1 MSNESG
7 SVTDVSHHVL
17 ESTNPRI
24 RALSAHFG
32 FAALL
37 SILFLT
43 FLDNT
48 VISAV
53 LANVQSALHESVSD
67 LQWVVGAYALTFAS
81 LMLISGSLSD
91 NFGRKKVML
100 IGVAIFCAGSIVC
113 ALANSPTAL
122 VVGRV
127 IMGVGAAGSEPGTLS
142 MIRHIYPDARLRARA
157 LGVWAAVSGLALALG
172 PVLGGALTGFW
183 TWHAVFW
190 FNLVFGGMA
199 FIAAAITLPESSDPT
214 RKRPD
219 FAGFALGAITIGTA
233 TFATIL
239 GESVGYRTRW
249 ILILYAVSIISL
261 VAFILY
267 ESGAKDPML
276 DLNFFKRRP
285 FAGSIFVAFASY
297 FSIFSIFFFVA
308 LYLEVVAMTGPYQ
321 LAQDFLPL
329 LGGMVLASLFT
340 GRWVGLVGSRVP
352 MMTGCLIAAIGVAL
366 TEYVI
371 GPGAGLGNVGLTMLI
386 AGVGFGIIVVPV
398 TSTALTSIPAANSG
412 MAASMTNTSR
422 ELGAVAGVAILGSIV
437 NGQLT
442 VNLTQRLIAAG
453 VPPAYRGLVI
463 NAITTGTFSQQEK
476 ALSGHTTAAIQQVI
490 NKVVH
495 AAYAAF
501 TTGLNWALTI
511 SCFLLLAS
519 GLVAYFTGTA
529 ESPEEVNFFGQA
541 LREEV

>member
-1 MSNESG
+1 MSNDSG
-7 SVTDVSHHVL
+7 AVTSVNNLRSDAKAS
-17 ESTNPRI
+17 RI
-24 RALSAHFG
+24 RRLYTHLG
-32 FAALL
+32 FSALL

-48 VISAV
+48 IISAV
-53 LANVQSALHESVSD
+53 LANVQSALHEGVSD

-113 ALANSPTAL
+113 ALADTATML

-142 MIRHIYPDARLRARA
+142 MIRHIFPDPRQRARA
-157 LGVWAAVSGLALALG
+157 LGAWAAVSGFALAMG
-172 PVLGGALTGFW
+172 PVLGGTLTGIW
-183 TWHAVFW
+183 SWHAIFW
-190 FNLVFGGMA
+190 FNLVFGGLA
-199 FIAAAITLPESSDPT
+199 FVAAAISLPESSDPT

-219 FAGFALGAITIGTA
+219 FIGFILGAFTIAAA
-233 TFATIL
+233 TFATIV
-239 GESVGYRTRW
+239 GESEG
-249 ILILYAVSIISL
+249 
-261 VAFILY
+261 Y
-267 ESGAKDPML
+267 ESKSVLALYVTSVVALAIFVMFENVAKNPMIDL
-276 DLNFFKRRP
+276 DFFRRRA
-285 FAGSIFVAFASY
+285 FSGSTFVAFASY

-308 LYLEVVAMTGPYQ
+308 LYLEVVAMSGAYA
-321 LAQDFLPL
+321 LAEDFLPL

-352 MMTGCLIAAIGVAL
+352 MMTGCLVAAVGVAL
-366 TEYVI
+366 TDFVV
-371 GPGAGLGNVGLTMLI
+371 GPGAGLATVGWTMGI
-386 AGVGFGIIVVPV
+386 AGIGFGIIVVPV

-442 VNLTQRLIAAG
+442 VNLTQRLIAVG
-453 VPPAYRGLVI
+453 VPAAYRGEVI
-463 NAITTGTFSQQEK
+463 SAITTGTLSQQQK
-476 ALSGHTTAAIQQVI
+476 ALSGHTTAAIRHVI
-490 NKVVH
+490 DIVVQ
-495 AAYAAF
+495 AAYSAF
-501 TTGLNWALTI
+501 TTGLNLALTI

-519 GLVAYFTGTA
+519 ALVAYFTGTA
-529 ESPEEVNFFGQA
+529 EGASVPNFSGRS
-541 LREEV
+541 LRRKS